1 MLARLGLGGIALVVT
16 GAAVLFLGHG
26 GVFSAAKGGTEFLAP
41 RRLDAGALV
50 SSGCCQFADHFQG
63 VNWYD
68 ANVRSD
74 FLANVLSVER
84 RFFAAPGAAFDADS
98 GMTYDGTSLDLATG
112 DVKPD
117 GLRLFSAPSKESLHI
132 SLLALA
138 LQKPEDVLPEHSQLL
153 SLLYSQDEA
162 LNILEKKV
170 SSLEDF
176 DRRFPAFGG
185 FLPWFCTRGY
195 SQKTGQCKGL
205 DESFSYIEPKTD
217 PSEKISLPA
226 LDNGQMAWAITALV
240 QVLGKRSG
248 ESSQIQSLAQRWE
261 QRLQR
266 MKDSA
271 VSLFYDG
278 RGTGT
283 VRAIATLKDVHVDA
297 AKNASNAYNAE
308 NFVLWDPFEGEMI
321 VVFLDIFGNWSNYT
335 DSQAEKDKIWNIKQ
349 QHVAA
354 IEFKTTNKTYVIQQ
368 GFWFSSH
375 EQWKILQLPYL
386 EIPLVRQLFT
396 NGELARLTFS
406 NEQQLNGLLASVN
419 APIGFQC
426 DSAQGKYCSALG
438 IQLLAEQP
446 IWTDSV
452 LTPYGAFPAILIDPA
467 AGLAWY
473 HQMLRMPRAQTALGS
488 IESFTQNGQE
498 VAPIV
503 TWDAKATSVLAMLG
517 GTGQLVRDHLQ
528 QSAKMDNFVNRVQSM
543 YAQIFEPS
551 ERTELGGSGSN
562 TVLPMPS
569 EKALPSDPAAPYS
582 KCGCPSS

>member
-1 MLARLGLGGIALVVT
+1 MLARIGLGGLALVVT
-16 GAAVLFLGHG
+16 AAVLFLG
-26 GVFSAAKGGTEFLAP
+26 FEPKSDTFLAP
-41 RRLDAGALV
+41 RRLSSPGSLV
-50 SSGCCQFADHFQG
+50 SDGCCQFADHFQG

-74 FLANVLSVER
+74 FLKNVLSVER

-98 GMTYDGTSLDLATG
+98 GMTYDGTSLDLTTG
-112 DVKPD
+112 DVQPE

-162 LNILEKKV
+162 LDILEKKV

-185 FLPWFCTRGY
+185 YLPWFCSRGY
-195 SQKTGQCKGL
+195 SQKTGNCKGL

-240 QVLGKRSG
+240 QVLGKRRD

-266 MKDSA
+266 MKDTA
-271 VSLFYDG
+271 VNLFYDG
-278 RGTGT
+278 PGTGT

-308 NFVLWDPFEGEMI
+308 NYVLWDPFEGEMI

-354 IEFKTTNKTYVIQQ
+354 VEFNASDKTFVIQQ

-396 NGELARLTFS
+396 NGEMARLTFS

-426 DSAQGKYCSALG
+426 DSAQGYYCSALG
-438 IQLLAEQP
+438 IQSLAEQP

-452 LTPYGAFPAILIDPA
+452 LTPYGAFPSILIDPA

-473 HQMLRMPRAQTALGS
+473 QQMLRMPRAQTALGS

-517 GTGQLVRDHLQ
+517 GTGKLVRDHLQ
-528 QSAKMDNFVNRVQSM
+528 QSSGMDNFVNRVQNM
-543 YAQIFEPS
+543 YAKIFDPELHG
-551 ERTELGGSGSN
+551 ELGGSGS

-569 EKALPSDPAAPYS
+569 EKALPSDPAASYA
-582 KCGCPSS
+582 KCGCPSR